1 MTENVSTGSIFDAL
15 IPQDIIKGW
24 NDRRKSNTQVISG
37 MMPFVQLIGIF
48 NESEYEKMFS
58 ITDYETD
65 DEGNTVASSSDHL
78 FNRRAVYYKGE
89 EGTNILGSINNTT
102 GASEDASDDI
112 MQTIRT
118 QLQERFIN
126 LYIAEDRNADDNTYL
141 AITPEEGI
149 LMAEAVP
156 QTIDG
161 TGGIGITDLQVENG
175 INQFKTMTM
184 RLTVN
189 DPRILNNKPEYAK
202 MSTLQGEFLI
212 IYGWSNPSTVPGY
225 DNSPPPI
232 FEIDPQ
238 NSERLMMRV
247 PTGNIDSG
255 GYWAAQRMNV
265 TGYDFAFNEL
275 GQMEISLK
283 FMGKTQMFLAT
294 TRINTISNTWR
305 RLMGTYDYRGDGSE
319 NSNAFANIKITK
331 DDGTEVDL
339 AQAALEEQSSY
350 FRDLASVAGS
360 TTNLATAN
368 LTLGGNNKTLNQAL
382 SEIDSEIK
390 TLSKDEKDEQAETL
404 LRRRAERESLGYP
417 YAPGISVSRKKIRY
431 VKPEDTGLEETEVVD
446 DGEDPEEEANPDEET
461 NNTVPVTDYESKL
474 VYYYL
479 GWVMDGIKL
488 GISDRNRASTLAGE
502 RRIIPKFAYMS
513 TTPDS
518 NITSAFQSQVRRA
531 NSTEIN
537 ERIQNA
543 VIRLKEKCMPPFRVR
558 GNRVDTAI
566 AEITS
571 DTRRTLTSQNYFP
584 CLGIARMDGLQ
595 TQNKR
600 DMTAILFPTPVGAPV
615 ELPHRGFIRVI
626 NFLATQPGPLTD
638 DDNDENYAFVE
649 KLRQHDEANN
659 TNFEDLAKT
668 TSSFNGRT
676 GIHSFFVPDWYQ
688 YYDDEGNPTGGSLNG
703 FDPTNPSDYMAADRN
718 GKFYYVVSYVVT
730 FKERS
735 DNRGATFQENYTR
748 VVEVDEYRQQN
759 AEIWNLTQR
768 KWYNLYVKYLGDYFE
783 QLIRQRIAELQEEG
797 RSVEEIYDE
806 PIDLDFLTGKVYD
819 NGRFMADYGIDN
831 TDGGG
836 DVTTKKRFGGYDTLT
851 SIPERPDIPSLP
863 IDEDLLEAVSILES
877 RLDSLSEERVS
888 NQTALDELSEN
899 ILEKVN
905 QIKTL
910 QSIENANI
918 FDSENAGIEQ
928 LTGGRYSRNA
938 FNADGTLKTDAEMTI
953 EELGSGVSRVR
964 ARTNYGYSGEPTQ
977 RDAAGNNIFSG
988 FSNFLRNQEG
998 NFDENTGENQTL
1010 IVLNNA
1016 QDNQTPIVT
1025 KEYILYAFYG
1035 LRTDNFERIDG
1046 DGGGEQTNFI
1056 NNSTAESILLDIGP
1070 ERFFE
1075 DGLDLT
1081 GDGIVNYDDFFKLVD
1096 MGEDVSGYQEERLNK
1111 IVEEFQGFVNR
1122 KLAQISRLNNELDPL
1137 YIRYEYHNSNL
1148 NAVESQIADINTKL
1162 VQYRGF
1168 YTENN
1173 RAESL
1178 SPYDDTSAFDDV
1190 LEIPMGRA
1198 QPMRLT
1204 TKVAQQWYRMFGP
1217 LLQNGVGDINNY
1229 GPAKGGTCYFPPS
1242 NIKTFRYDE
1251 RKGGHNV
1258 TTFPKIVLDPLGYQ
1272 RAVRAR
1278 FENINL
1284 SLQED
1289 AETSGTNDGQFA
1301 FLNWQLFGNPT
1312 APNDPNFVNG
1322 NEYGFRSGPREE
1334 EFDNEGNLVRVT
1346 GGSYVKDYQ
1355 AFLDLFNVQID
1366 STLPDEY
1373 TIVGTWPTRYVNGVL
1388 SDIPYHMIDE
1398 ENNIIVERSDNP
1410 GTFRTTGW
1418 YLESAALPVYLY
1430 PSRRMATQID
1440 PTKTT
1445 VAMPNG
1451 TPNGNYGLSE
1461 PEQPMGFNRPT
1472 DDGTGGGH
1480 YKDIRKD
1487 GDRNG
1492 LYNQLGRLFDQ
1503 RFDNKDPTTLTKN
1516 RQEGWSDINADV
1528 VKEHRMKPGRAGAPV
1543 VNTGTPANPILKKR
1557 INFTYTYDDEVVDD
1571 VIIQGTTFEDDQADL
1586 TTYGSRI
1593 AANEHCPNLTLDMK
1607 RALVIKRKNWYKQ
1620 YDVKG
1625 ATGRWEEK
1633 AYWSLGHDDPSRVG
1647 GSPGSAG
1654 ASRIDTRRLTKRV
1667 TILGKEKVFNY
1678 WVVKEDQFAGTSRMI
1693 PVYARPGTTTPSLDA
1708 YERDGNNTINVPSDD
1723 EDFDILALYKPK
1735 RDSTVQGPRVDKTKG
1750 YTNQYYPYGTG
1761 QYVNNRDY
1769 RGSAQ
1774 VPERRPNLNWL
1785 FIGDLLDR
1793 LPGRGFFTRINNN
1806 NNSPSMLLPN
1816 GEIVDGEELNVGFV
1830 KFIIE
1835 NVLAPLPQ
1843 NRRIG
1848 SRSGRNIPK
1857 GRLKVINKKGVGD
1870 HDEWRISDVTY
1881 GHLFRPEENDDEN
1894 DDEVLNNNPQ
1904 FGDLSNFT
1912 IDNVSDIP
1920 IRRDVIENL
1929 MNKQNSNMSIFQFM
1943 QQIMRPDSIGVD
1955 GKNINVG
1962 FRTRPDGVMEV
1973 FPATKN
1979 WRNTARQSTSEI
1991 DEAIF
1996 RNRYPEENLLLDY
2009 KKDDSLIERIDMN
2022 SKFDPGM
2029 TMTFELG
2036 ARAFAGD
2043 PNKFVQFIS
2052 YGNVAVELRDF
2063 LVAEDPRFKG
2073 IVEIADQNASGEA
2086 GRVTIAKNA
2095 FFAEGEGNTPTVPA
2109 SLITKFLM
2117 NNPERMA
2124 KLNAML
2130 VAESGSNFATQLLS
2144 NYMRKTTITIHGT
2157 TNLFPSSTIHIR
2169 GVVPQ
2174 LEGMYLITTVRESI
2188 TPSGFQTILEAT
2200 LIENRNLDATGEVV

>member
-1 MTENVSTGSIFDAL
+1 MTENVSTGSIFDSL

-24 NDRRKSNTQVISG
+24 NDRRQSNSQVISG

-58 ITDYETD
+58 VTDYETD
-65 DEGNTVASSSDHL
+65 AEGNTVPTTSDHL
-78 FNRRAVYYKGE
+78 FNRRAVYYNDD
-89 EGTNILGSINNTT
+89 TSALGSISNTA
-102 GASEDASDDI
+102 GSSEDASADI
-112 MQTIRT
+112 MEAIRT

-126 LYIAEDRNADDNTYL
+126 LYIAEDRNTDDNTYL

-149 LMAEAVP
+149 LMAEATP

-161 TGGIGITDLQVENG
+161 TGGIGVTDLQVENG
-175 INQFKTMTM
+175 INQFKTMTV

-189 DPRILNNKPEYAK
+189 DPRILNTKPEYAK

-212 IYGWSNPSTVPGY
+212 IYGWSNPQTVPGWS
-225 DNSPPPI
+225 NSPPPI
-232 FEIDPQ
+232 FEADPNQ
-238 NSERLMMRV
+238 PERLMMRV

-255 GYWAAQRMNV
+255 GYWAAQRMNI
-265 TGYDFAFNEL
+265 TGYDFSFNEL

-294 TRINTISNTWR
+294 TRVNAISNTWR
-305 RLMGTYDYRGDGSE
+305 RLMGTYDLKGDGSE
-319 NSNAFANIKITK
+319 NANAFANIKITK
-331 DDGTEVDL
+331 DDGTEIDL
-339 AQAALEEQSSY
+339 TQAALEEQSSY
-350 FRDLASVAGS
+350 FGDLASVANVS
-360 TTNLATAN
+360 LANVNL
-368 LTLGGNNKTLNQAL
+368 NNKSLNEALTELDSQSQTLNR
-382 SEIDSEIK
+382 
-390 TLSKDEKDEQAETL
+390 TEQEEQTRLL

-417 YAPGISVSRKKIRY
+417 YAPGISVSQKKTRY
-431 VKPEDTGLEETEVVD
+431 EKPQETGLEEDEVND
-446 DGEDPEEEANPDEET
+446 DGEEPTEDANPDEET
-461 NNTVPVTDYESKL
+461 PNTIPVTDYESKL

-488 GISDRNRASTLAGE
+488 GISDRNRNSILAGE
-502 RRIIPKFAYMS
+502 RSIIPKFAYMA

-518 NITSAFQSQVRRA
+518 NITSAFQSKIRRA

-537 ERIQNA
+537 ERIQTA
-543 VIRLKEKCMPPFRVR
+543 IIRLKEKCMPPFRIR
-558 GNRVDTAI
+558 SNTIDPAIGQLGVD
-566 AEITS
+566 S
-571 DTRRTLTSQNYFP
+571 SLRTLNSQNYFP
-584 CLGIARMDGLQ
+584 CLGSALIDGLQ
-595 TQNKR
+595 TAQSR
-600 DMTAILFPTPVGAPV
+600 AMAEALFPAPVGAPV
-615 ELPHRGFIRVI
+615 ELPHRGEITTLRFNRSEEEMSPGSRDRAARDKLAEVDPELL
-626 NFLATQPGPLTD
+626 NFAKNNNSFGQPRGT
-638 DDNDENYAFVE
+638 F
-649 KLRQHDEANN
+649 R
-659 TNFEDLAKT
+659 
-668 TSSFNGRT
+668 
-676 GIHSFFVPDWYQ
+676 IFVPDWYQ
-688 YYDDEGNPTGGSLNG
+688 YFDDAGNPTGGSEGG
-703 FDPTNPSDYMAADRN
+703 FDPTNPSDYKAKDRN
-718 GKFYYVVSYVVT
+718 GRFYYLINYIVT
-730 FKERS
+730 VKERS
-735 DNRGATFQENYTR
+735 DGRGGTTRENYTR
-748 VVEVDEYRQQN
+748 IVEVDEYRQQN

-768 KWYNLYVKYLGDYFE
+768 KWYNLYIKYLGGYFE
-783 QLIRQRIAELQEEG
+783 QIIRQRIAELQEEG
-797 RSVEEIYDE
+797 RSVEDIYDE
-806 PIDLDFLTGKVYD
+806 PIDLDFLTSKVYD
-819 NGRFMADYGIDN
+819 NGRFMRNYGIDN

-836 DVTTKKRFGGYDTLT
+836 DVTTKKRFGGYNDIT
-851 SIPERPDIPSLP
+851 SIPERPDIANMP
-863 IDEDLLEAVSILES
+863 IDEDLLEAVSTLES
-877 RLDSLSEERVS
+877 QLDSLTEQRVS
-888 NQTALDELSEN
+888 NQTALDELAEN

-905 QIKTL
+905 QIKVL

-998 NFDENTGENQTL
+998 NFDENTGENKTL
-1010 IVLNNA
+1010 IVLNNV
-1016 QDNQTPIVT
+1016 QNNQTPTVT

-1035 LRTDNFERIDG
+1035 LRTDNFERVDG

-1056 NNSTAESILLDIGP
+1056 NNSTAQSILEDIGP
-1070 ERFFE
+1070 ERFYE
-1075 DGLDLT
+1075 DGLDLN
-1081 GDGIVNYDDFFKLVD
+1081 GDGKVDLDDFFKLVD

-1122 KLAQISRLNNELDPL
+1122 KLAQISRLNNELEPL
-1137 YIRYEYHNSNL
+1137 YIRYEFHNSNL
-1148 NAVESQIADINTKL
+1148 NAVESQITDINIKL
-1162 VQYRGF
+1162 VQYRRF
-1168 YTENN
+1168 YTEDN

-1178 SPYDDTSAFDDV
+1178 SLYDDTSVFDDV
-1190 LEIPMGRA
+1190 LEVPMSRA

-1204 TKVAQQWYRMFGP
+1204 TKVAQQWYRMFAP
-1217 LLQNGVGDINNY
+1217 LLQNGVGDITNY

-1242 NIKTFRYDE
+1242 NIKKFRYDE
-1251 RKGGHNV
+1251 RKGSKDAVG
-1258 TTFPKIVLDPLGYQ
+1258 FPKIVLDPLGYQ
-1272 RAVRAR
+1272 RTVRVAG
-1278 FENINL
+1278 FENIDL
-1284 SLQED
+1284 SLHEVAQ
-1289 AETSGTNDGQFA
+1289 TSGTNDGQFA

-1312 APNDPNFVNG
+1312 APNDPDFING
-1322 NEYGFRSGPREE
+1322 NEYGFRSGPRQE
-1334 EFDNEGNLVRVT
+1334 EFDNEGNLVRVS

-1355 AFLDLFNVQID
+1355 AFLDLFNVEID

-1373 TIVGTWPTRYVNGVL
+1373 TIVGTWPVRYVNGVL

-1430 PSRRMATQID
+1430 PSRAMATQID

-1451 TPNGNYGLSE
+1451 TPNGEYGLSE
-1461 PEQPMGFNRPT
+1461 PKKPMGFDRPT

-1480 YKDIRKD
+1480 YKDIRKN

-1503 RFDNKDPTTLTKN
+1503 NADNKEATTLTKN
-1516 RQEGWSDINADV
+1516 RQEGWSDIDADV
-1528 VKEHRMKPGRAGAPV
+1528 KVQKRMRPGAVGAPV
-1543 VNTGTPANPILKKR
+1543 VNTGTPANPILKKS
-1557 INFTYTYDDEVVDD
+1557 INFTYTYDEEVVDD
-1571 VIIQGTTFEDDQADL
+1571 VIIQGTTFEDDEADL
-1586 TTYGSRI
+1586 TTYGCRI

-1607 RALVIKRKNWYKQ
+1607 RALVIRRKNWYKK
-1620 YDVKG
+1620 YN
-1625 ATGRWEEK
+1625 TNPPSGRWEEK
-1633 AYWSLGHDDPSRVG
+1633 AYWSLGHDDPAAHN

-1654 ASRIDTRRLTKRV
+1654 ASKVDTRRLTKRV
-1667 TILGKEKVFNY
+1667 TILGEEKVFNY
-1678 WVVKEDQFAGTSRMI
+1678 WVVKDDQFAGTSRMI
-1693 PVYARPGTTTPSLDA
+1693 PVYARPGSTIPSLDA
-1708 YERDGNNTINVPSDD
+1708 YERDGNNTIVVPPED
-1723 EDFDILALYKPK
+1723 EDDDFATLPLYRPK
-1735 RDSTVQGPRVDKTKG
+1735 QGSTVQGPRVDKTKG

-1774 VPERRPNLNWL
+1774 VPERSPNLNWL

-1793 LPGRGFFTRINNN
+1793 LPGRGFFTRINND
-1806 NNSPSMLLPN
+1806 NNSPSMLLPS
-1816 GEIVDGEELNVGFV
+1816 GEIVDGDELNTGFV
-1830 KFIIE
+1830 TFIIQ

-1848 SRSGRNIPK
+1848 SRSRRNIPK

-1870 HDEWRISDVTY
+1870 HDEWRIQDVTY
-1881 GHLFRPEENDDEN
+1881 GHLFRPDESDDEE
-1894 DDEVLNNNPQ
+1894 DENTLNNYPQ
-1904 FGDLSNFT
+1904 FGDLSSFT
-1912 IDNVSDIP
+1912 IDNVSDMP
-1920 IRRDVIENL
+1920 IRRELIENL
-1929 MNKQNSNMSIFQFM
+1929 MNKQNSNMSLFQFM
-1943 QQIMRPDSIGVD
+1943 QQIMKPDAIGVE
-1955 GKNINVG
+1955 GKNINIG

-1979 WRNTARQSTSEI
+1979 WRNTARQATSEI
-1991 DEAIF
+1991 DEAVF

-2009 KKDDSLIERIDMN
+2009 KKNDSLIERIDMN
-2022 SKFDPGM
+2022 SKFDAGM

-2052 YGNVAVELRDF
+2052 YGNIAVELRDF
-2063 LVAEDPRFKG
+2063 LIAEDPKFEG
-2073 IVEIADQNASGEA
+2073 IIEIAEGGDNASGEA
-2086 GRVTIAKNA
+2086 GRVTIARNA
-2095 FFAEGEGNTPTVPA
+2095 FFADGEGNNPTVPA
-2109 SLITKFLM
+2109 GIITKFLM

-2130 VAESGSNFATQLLS
+2130 VAESGANFATQLLS
-2144 NYMRKTTITIHGT
+2144 NYMRKTTVTIHGT
-2157 TNLFPSSTIHIR
+2157 TNIFPSSTIHVR

-2174 LEGMYLITTVRESI
+2174 LEGMYLITAVRESI

-2200 LIENRNLDATGEVV
+2200 LIENRNLDATGDVV